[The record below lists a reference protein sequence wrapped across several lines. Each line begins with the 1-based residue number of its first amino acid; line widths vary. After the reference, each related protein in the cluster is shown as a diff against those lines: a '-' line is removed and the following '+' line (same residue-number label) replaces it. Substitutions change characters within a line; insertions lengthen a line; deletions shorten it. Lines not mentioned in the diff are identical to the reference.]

1 MLYDLKTPKKLRR
14 DNFDLDKYARRAAET
29 DIRMGFYDRND
40 YLSFHPAYLKRREEL
55 LQALEKEK
63 EDGQK

>member
-1 MLYDLKTPKKLRR
+1 MLYDLRTPKKLRR
-14 DNFDLDKYARRAAET
+14 DNFDLDKYACRAAET

-40 YLSFHPAYLKRREEL
+40 YLSFHPSYLKRREEL